1 MQITLACS
9 PLCYSAI
16 DAIVARECIRSC
28 VRHWSESTTM
38 SRKFSEMT
46 RREKL
51 VFVLKVALCMVSF
64 GFIYPHIL
72 SE

>member
-1 MQITLACS
+1 
-9 PLCYSAI
+9 
-16 DAIVARECIRSC
+16 

>member
-1 MQITLACS
+1 
-9 PLCYSAI
+9 
-16 DAIVARECIRSC
+16 
-28 VRHWSESTTM
+28 M